1 MTLPARLIILIIA
14 ACSCLALPAQTNR
27 KIEELKGQ
35 RGQLQQQIKQS
46 ESLLLSAKKDVKSQ
60 LGDLQLINSRLGER
74 RKLIKTIEADINALN
89 TEMRRLEKQNRQLQ
103 ADLEQK
109 QQRYAESVKYLRKTR
124 SLHKRLMFIFSADN
138 FNQMLRRMRYVN
150 EYAGYQ
156 RQQGEQIKAQQA
168 EIETKHKEIQSVKD
182 EKNSLLAQR
191 EQERKEIEKQEKQQ
205 RALVDKLQKRQRN
218 LQAELKRQRQ
228 QSQQLNA
235 KIDRLIE
242 QEIAAAKK
250 RAEEEAARKRKAA
263 AAKKGASETATGEPK
278 GKDIDMMEEHTG
290 DRKLSSVFIKNK
302 GRLPMPIT
310 GPYAI
315 VSRFGQYKVE
325 GLKNVTLDNKGIN
338 IKGENGAK
346 ARTVFDGTVTSIF
359 QLNGL
364 TGVLV
369 RHGDYIS
376 VYCNLLNASVKY
388 GQQLKTG
395 EALGTIAPDSSGNII
410 LHFQIRKE
418 TQKLNPEAWLGR

>member
-89 TEMRRLEKQNRQLQ
+89 VEMRRLEKQNKQLQ
-103 ADLEQK
+103 ADLELK
-109 QQRYAESVKYLRKTR
+109 RQRYAESVNYLRKTR
-124 SLHKRLMFIFSADN
+124 SLHKRLMFIFSAEN

-168 EIETKHKEIQSVKD
+168 EIEAKHKEIQSVKD

-218 LQAELKRQRQ
+218 LQAELKKQRQ

-235 KIDRLIE
+235 KIDKLIE

-250 RAEEEAARKRKAA
+250 
-263 AAKKGASETATGEPK
+263 GTSETATREPK
-278 GKDIDMMEEHTG
+278 GKEIGMMEEHTG

-388 GQQLKTG
+388 GQMLKTG
-395 EALGTIAPDSSGNII
+395 DALGTIAPDSSGNII

-418 TQKLNPEAWLGR
+418 TQKLNPEAWLGK